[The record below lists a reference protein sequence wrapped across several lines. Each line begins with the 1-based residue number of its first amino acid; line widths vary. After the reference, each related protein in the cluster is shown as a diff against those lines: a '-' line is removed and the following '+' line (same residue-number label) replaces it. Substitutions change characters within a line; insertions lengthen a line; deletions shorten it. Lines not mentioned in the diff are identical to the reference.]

1 MVSPTSLT
9 PSPVGKRLGIALLG
23 AVGGYLVAA
32 VAGYFLF
39 DALSSNVHDR
49 SVEAAM
55 TSVFVLG
62 PLGAIVAFVAVFIW
76 AGRRTRR

>member
-1 MVSPTSLT
+1 VVPPSSVTS
-9 PSPVGKRLGIALLG
+9 SAVGQRLGIALLG
-23 AVGGYLVAA
+23 AFTAYLLAA

-62 PLGAIVAFVAVFIW
+62 PLGAIVGFVVVFIW
-76 AGRRTRR
+76 TGHRTRP